1 MTTKKI
7 NPFKA
12 NKHEIY
18 YNLIN
23 CFLAGA
29 LVFFGSLSNGS
40 LTFKGFCF
48 SLLAF
53 GIVFLTKFKNYWDGE
68 KREYSNN
75 LFNFIGV

>member
-23 CFLAGA
+23 CFVAGA
-29 LVFFGSLSNGS
+29 LVFLGSLSNGN

-48 SLLAF
+48 ALLTF
-53 GIVFLTKFKNYWDGE
+53 TIVFLTKFKNYWDGE
-68 KREYSNN
+68 KGEYSHN